1 MKKNFKYIYGPVGSW
16 RLGASLGIDLFSN
29 KKKVCN
35 FNCIYCQ
42 LGKTKSYTRERKIYV
57 PLDKI
62 IEELESLPSLKID
75 YITFS
80 GRGEPTLAKNLG
92 ETLKAIKKIRKEP
105 IAILTNSAL
114 LFKKDVMK
122 DLALA
127 DFVIAKLDAVSDNSL
142 IKINRPIK
150 GIKFDSFLKALK
162 KFRRQYKGKFGLQIM
177 FLPQNENQAK
187 DLVRLCR
194 EIKPDEIQINTPLRP
209 CPIKPLSKSRISKI
223 KQQFRGLNVT
233 CVYESCPKKVIPLNP
248 RCVRYRRG
256 CNWK

>member
-1 MKKNFKYIYGPVGSW
+1 M
-16 RLGASLGIDLFSN
+16 GIDLFSS

-42 LGKTKSYTRERKIYV
+42 LGETKGYTKERKIYV
-57 PLDKI
+57 PTDNI
-62 IEELESLPSLKID
+62 IEELKSLPSLKID

-105 IAILTNSAL
+105 VAILTNAAL
-114 LFKKDVMK
+114 IHRKDVRK

-127 DFVIAKLDAVSDNSL
+127 DFVIAKLDAGSDNSL
-142 IKINRPIK
+142 IKINKPIN

-162 KFRRQYKGKFGLQIM
+162 KFRQNYKGRFGLQIM
-177 FLPQNENQAK
+177 FIPDNENKAR

-256 CNWK
+256 NWGRSPKCHPLIS